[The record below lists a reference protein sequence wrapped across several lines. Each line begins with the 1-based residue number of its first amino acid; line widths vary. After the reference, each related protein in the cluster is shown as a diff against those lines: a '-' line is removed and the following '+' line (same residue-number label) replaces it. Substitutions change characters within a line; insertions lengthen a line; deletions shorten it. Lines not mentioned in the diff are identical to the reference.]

1 MANMAA
7 LDIVKVAYGIG
18 FICVLIAE
26 FYPRGVVSRR
36 AALAS
41 IALVIVGGAAWAY
54 AAFLTHTPWPQFAA
68 FYRAAQESDA
78 GKGGGAIMS
87 NDDEDSEGDL
97 GEDGG
102 GDASSGGSTVD
113 GRDGAS
119 QAADGASS
127 EIDGSAHRRKRKIGG
142 GADLVT
148 DCEDCPPLLTV
159 PAGTAMIGANANDR
173 EALAAELPSVP
184 VRFWP
189 GFMIGA
195 DPVAAES
202 FRNFQVDTNRH
213 PARCGP
219 QTADL
224 TPLAQRDIALASVLS
239 ATCVTPGEADAY
251 VNWLTA
257 RTGKRFR
264 LATAAEWEYAAQVL
278 PAPGLAIGG
287 VAEIVADCWH
297 ERVPLQGME
306 RIASATDSGIC
317 GGRMLKGAGPFEDAH
332 WHRFSARRHIDAH
345 ETGATVGFRV
355 MRSYDGVR

>member
-1 MANMAA
+1 MANMTA
-7 LDIVKVAYGIG
+7 LDIVTYAYGIG
-18 FICVLIAE
+18 FMCVLIAE

-41 IALVIVGGAAWAY
+41 IALVIIGGLAWAY

-68 FYRAAQESDA
+68 FHRAAEDSEA
-78 GKGGGAIMS
+78 SKGGGAILS
-87 NDDEDSEGDL
+87 NNDDDGEGDL
-97 GEDGG
+97 GNDGG
-102 GDASSGGSTVD
+102 DSASSSVSTSG

-119 QAADGASS
+119 RAAAAGSS
-127 EIDGSAHRRKRKIGG
+127 GIDGTAHRRKLKIAG
-142 GADLVT
+142 GAELIT

-159 PAGTAMIGANANDR
+159 PAGTATIGANENDQD
-173 EALAAELPSVP
+173 ALAAELPSVP

-195 DPVAAES
+195 DPVAADS
-202 FRNFQVDTNRH
+202 FRNFQIDTNRH
-213 PARCGP
+213 PVRCGAR
-219 QTADL
+219 TADL
-224 TPLAQRDIALASVLS
+224 TPMAQRQDAIASVTS
-239 ATCVTPGEADAY
+239 ATCVTPGDADAY

-264 LATAAEWEYAAQVL
+264 LATAAEWEYAALVL
-278 PAPGLAIGG
+278 PAPGLSSGG

-306 RIASATDSGIC
+306 RIASATDSGLC
-317 GGRMLKGAGPFEDAH
+317 GGRMLKGAGPLEDAH
-332 WHRFSARRHIDAH
+332 WHRFSARRHIGAH
-345 ETGATVGFRV
+345 DSGGAVGFRV

>member
-1 MANMAA
+1 MANMTA
-7 LDIVKVAYGIG
+7 LDIVKAAYGIG

-41 IALVIVGGAAWAY
+41 IALVIVGGAAWSY
-54 AAFLTHTPWPQFAA
+54 AAFLTRTPWPTFAA
-68 FYRAAQESDA
+68 YHRAAQDSENS
-78 GKGGGAIMS
+78 KGGGAVIS

-97 GEDGG
+97 GDDGG
-102 GDASSGGSTVD
+102 DHASPSSSTAN
-113 GRDGAS
+113 GRDGAGR
-119 QAADGASS
+119 AANGVSS
-127 EIDGSAHRRKRKIGG
+127 EIDGTALRRKRKIAG
-142 GADLVT
+142 GADLIT

-159 PAGTAMIGANANDR
+159 PAGTAMIGAKENDPG
-173 EALAAELPSVP
+173 AMAAELPSVA

-195 DPVAAES
+195 DPVAAVS
-202 FRNFQVDTNRH
+202 FRNFQIDTNRH
-213 PARCGP
+213 PARCGAR
-219 QTADL
+219 TADL
-224 TPLAQRDIALASVLS
+224 TPPVLRDDAIASLTS
-239 ATCVTPGEADAY
+239 ATCVTPGDADAY

-257 RTGKRFR
+257 KTGKRFR

-332 WHRFSARRHIDAH
+332 WHRFSARRHI
-345 ETGATVGFRV
+345 GATDTGGSIGFRV